1 MINVS
6 KVLSWEPPD
15 NWLEIK
21 TIDAHTG
28 GEPLRI
34 IIDGYPELSGNTI
47 LEKRKDAKDRFD
59 YIRKALM
66 LEPRGHADMYGAII
80 TEPEKDDSDFGVIFM
95 HNDGYSTGCG
105 HAVLAITKTF
115 VETGLIEKTE
125 PETMIKMDVPSGQIA
140 AFAQV
145 DNGNVQGA
153 RFINVPSFVEHLDA
167 EIEIPVYGKIKY
179 DLAFGG
185 AYYAI
190 INVDDNI
197 SIDFQPEN
205 ITEIIKMGMSIKRSI
220 SDKVEIKHPLEPDMN
235 FLYGVIFS
243 FSPEIKDN
251 HSRNICV
258 FANGEVDRSPTGTG
272 VSARAAIHYARNEL
286 SLDQPIKI
294 ESIVG
299 STFQVS
305 VIKETIING
314 KGAIIPQVVGTA
326 NVISKN
332 VFWIDPKDEIGKGFT
347 LR

>member
-1 MINVS
+1 MKNVS
-6 KVLSWEPPD
+6 KVLSWKPPD

-34 IIDGYPELSGNTI
+34 IVDGYPELFGNTI
-47 LEKRKDAKDRFD
+47 LEKRKNAKERFD

-66 LEPRGHADMYGAII
+66 LEPRGHSDMYGAII
-80 TEPEKDDSDFGVIFM
+80 TEPERDDSDFGVIFM

-115 VETGLIEKTE
+115 VETGLIKKIE
-125 PETMIKMDVPSGQIA
+125 PETMIKMDVPSGQIT

-145 DNGNVQGA
+145 DNGNVYGA
-153 RFINVPSFVEHLDA
+153 RFINVPSFVEYLDA

-190 INVDDNI
+190 VDVDDI
-197 SIDFQPEN
+197 GIDFKPEN
-205 ITEIIKMGMSIKRSI
+205 INEIINMGMLIKRSI
-220 SDKVEIKHPLEPDMN
+220 SDRVEIKHPLEPDMN

-243 FSPEIKDN
+243 FSPEIKNN

-272 VSARAAIHYARNEL
+272 VSARAAIHYARNEI
-286 SLDQPIKI
+286 SLDQPIII

-299 STFQVS
+299 STFKVS

-314 KGAIIPQVVGTA
+314 KEAIIPQIMGTA

-332 VFWIDPKDEIGKGFT
+332 VFWIDPKDEIGKGFA

>member
-115 VETGLIEKTE
+115 VEMGLIKKIE
-125 PETMIKMDVPSGQIA
+125 PETMIKMDVPSGQIT

-153 RFINVPSFVEHLDA
+153 RFINVPSFVEYLDA
-167 EIEIPVYGKIKY
+167 EIEIPVYGKIRY

-197 SIDFQPEN
+197 SIDFQTEK
-205 ITEIIKMGMSIKRSI
+205 ISEIIKMGMSIKRSI
-220 SDKVEIKHPLEPDMN
+220 SDKVKIKHPLEPDMN

-243 FSPEIKDN
+243 FSPEVKDN

-272 VSARAAIHYARNEL
+272 VSARAAIHYVRNEL
-286 SLDQPIKI
+286 SLDQPITI

-299 STFQVS
+299 STFKVS

-326 NVISKN
+326 NIISKN
-332 VFWIDPKDEIGKGFT
+332 VFWIDPKDEIGKGFN

>member
-105 HAVLAITKTF
+105 HAVLAITKIF
-115 VETGLIEKTE
+115 VETGLIEKNE
-125 PETMIKMDVPSGQIA
+125 PETMIKMDVPSGQIT
-140 AFAQV
+140 AFVQV
-145 DNGNVQGA
+145 DKDYVYGA
-153 RFINVPSFVEHLDA
+153 RFINVPSFVEFLDA
-167 EIEIPVYGKIKY
+167 EIELPFYGKIKY

-190 INVDDNI
+190 IDVDDI
-197 SIDFQPEN
+197 GIDFKPEN
-205 ITEIIKMGMSIKRSI
+205 ITEIIKMGMLIKR
-220 SDKVEIKHPLEPDMN
+220 
-235 FLYGVIFS
+235 
-243 FSPEIKDN
+243 
-251 HSRNICV
+251 
-258 FANGEVDRSPTGTG
+258 
-272 VSARAAIHYARNEL
+272 
-286 SLDQPIKI
+286 
-294 ESIVG
+294 
-299 STFQVS
+299 
-305 VIKETIING
+305 
-314 KGAIIPQVVGTA
+314 
-326 NVISKN
+326 
-332 VFWIDPKDEIGKGFT
+332 
-347 LR
+347 

>member
-47 LEKRKDAKDRFD
+47 LEKRKDAKDRYD

-80 TEPEKDDSDFGVIFM
+80 TEPEKDNSDFGVIFM

-105 HAVLAITKTF
+105 HAVLAIAKTF
-115 VETGLIEKTE
+115 VETGLIKKIE
-125 PETMIKMDVPSGQIA
+125 PETMIKMDVPSGQIT

-145 DNGNVQGA
+145 DNGNVYGT
-153 RFINVPSFVEHLDA
+153 RFINVPSFVEYLDA
-167 EIEIPVYGKIKY
+167 EIETPVYGKIKY

-190 INVDDNI
+190 IDVDNI
-197 SIDFQPEN
+197 NIDVQPDN
-205 ITEIIKMGMSIKRSI
+205 ITEIIKMGMLIKRTI
-220 SDKVEIKHPLEPDMN
+220 SDKVEIKHPLETDMN
-235 FLYGVIFS
+235 FLYGVILS
-243 FSPEIKDN
+243 FRPKVKNN

-258 FANGEVDRSPTGTG
+258 FANGEIDRSPTGTG
-272 VSARAAIHYARNEL
+272 VSARAAIHYARNEI
-286 SLDQPIKI
+286 SLDQPITI

-299 STFQVS
+299 STFKVS

-314 KGAIIPQVVGTA
+314 KEAIIPQVVGTA

>member
-1 MINVS
+1 MKNVS
-6 KVLSWEPPD
+6 KVLSWKPPD

-34 IIDGYPELSGNTI
+34 IVDGYPELFGNTI
-47 LEKRKDAKDRFD
+47 LEKRKNAKERFD

-66 LEPRGHADMYGAII
+66 LEPRGHSDMYGAII
-80 TEPEKDDSDFGVIFM
+80 TEPERDDSDFGVIFM

-115 VETGLIEKTE
+115 VEIGLIKKIE
-125 PETMIKMDVPSGQIA
+125 PETMIKMDVPSGQIT

-145 DNGNVQGA
+145 DNGDVHGA
-153 RFINVPSFVEHLDA
+153 KFINVPSFVECLDA
-167 EIEIPVYGKIKY
+167 EVEVPAYGKINY

-190 INVDDNI
+190 IDVDK
-197 SIDFQPEN
+197 IDVNFNSEN
-205 ITEIIKMGMSIKRSI
+205 INEIVSMGMAIKRSI
-220 SDKVEIKHPLEPDMN
+220 SEKVEIKHPLESEMN

-243 FSPEIKDN
+243 FSPKIKNN

-272 VSARAAIHYARNEL
+272 VSARAAIHYARNEIN
-286 SLDQPIKI
+286 LDQSITI
-294 ESIVG
+294 ESIIG
-299 STFQVS
+299 STFKVS
-305 VIKETIING
+305 IIKKTNING
-314 KGAIIPQVVGTA
+314 RDAIIPQVAGTA
-326 NVISKN
+326 NIVSKN
-332 VFWIDPKDEIGKGFT
+332 VFWIDPEDEIGKGFT

>member
-6 KVLSWEPPD
+6 KVLSWKPPD

-34 IIDGYPELSGNTI
+34 IIDGYPELSGNSM

-105 HAVLAITKTF
+105 HAVLAIAKTF
-115 VETGLIEKTE
+115 VETGLIKKIE
-125 PETMIKMDVPSGQIA
+125 PETMIKMDVPSGQIT

-145 DNGNVQGA
+145 DNGNVHGA
-153 RFINVPSFVEHLDA
+153 RFINVPSFVEYLDA

-185 AYYAI
+185 AY
-190 INVDDNI
+190 
-197 SIDFQPEN
+197 
-205 ITEIIKMGMSIKRSI
+205 
-220 SDKVEIKHPLEPDMN
+220 
-235 FLYGVIFS
+235 
-243 FSPEIKDN
+243 
-251 HSRNICV
+251 
-258 FANGEVDRSPTGTG
+258 
-272 VSARAAIHYARNEL
+272 
-286 SLDQPIKI
+286 
-294 ESIVG
+294 
-299 STFQVS
+299 
-305 VIKETIING
+305 
-314 KGAIIPQVVGTA
+314 
-326 NVISKN
+326 
-332 VFWIDPKDEIGKGFT
+332 
-347 LR
+347 